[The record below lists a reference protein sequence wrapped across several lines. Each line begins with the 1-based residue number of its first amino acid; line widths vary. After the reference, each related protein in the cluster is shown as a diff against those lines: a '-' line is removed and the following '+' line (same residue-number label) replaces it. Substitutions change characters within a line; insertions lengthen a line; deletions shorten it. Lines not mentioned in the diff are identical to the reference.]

1 MQSTESERP
10 ATKTRA
16 IEEALGRLG
25 EPITE
30 AQAKAIAAL
39 EDCDCKEGMFAL
51 AATRRQLFAGTGLVA
66 AVGMTA
72 MLPRAADAKAPPG
85 AVEYPVQADPTKEQ
99 GRMMG
104 VDGGYGSRSQFETEV
119 RWANPTKTAAFSP
132 LQNSYGTITPS
143 GLHYERHHG
152 GIPNIDPAKHSLVIH
167 GLVDRPI
174 KYSLADLKRF
184 PTMSRTYFMECSG
197 TTGSEI
203 MKAREPTVQRTHGL
217 VSTSEWTGVPLS
229 TLLKQTGL
237 KPGAAWVLAEGADAA
252 VMTRSVPIDKCLSD
266 ALIVFA
272 QNGEAMR
279 PEQGYPMRLFLPGW
293 EGNISIKWLRRL
305 EVSDKPY
312 YTREET
318 SKYSD
323 LITTT
328 GKSRIFTFTME
339 AKSVIT
345 FPSGEMKLPG
355 AGFYE
360 ITGLAWSGRGKIA
373 RVEVSTDG
381 GKSWSLAVVA
391 GPGAGDQPDA
401 LPFSLDLGRQAG
413 GDPEPGHGR
422 DRLLAADP
430 PATHRRARTARDRL
444 AILSHEC
451 GAELGHRSR
460 REREECAPARL
471 IADARCCLRSRSA
484 LIRRPRGRP
493 TARLSRASSTS
504 APRHA
509 RRTSRRSP
517 SQSLPTA
524 RACRPARATMRPAR
538 RSTRPPA
545 APAMAQ
551 TCRGSRDCRTCRPA
565 RRCG

>member
-1 MQSTESERP
+1 MHSDDFEHDHQ
-10 ATKTRA
+10 KTRA
-16 IEEALGRLG
+16 IDEALSRIGK
-25 EPITE
+25 PIPE
-30 AQAKAIAAL
+30 AQARYVAAL
-39 EDCDCKEGMFAL
+39 EDCECKEGMFAL
-51 AATRRQLFAGTGLVA
+51 AATRRQLFGGAGVVA
-66 AVGMTA
+66 AVGMTT
-72 MLPRAADAKAPPG
+72 MLPGPAMAKAPPG
-85 AVEYPVQADPTKEQ
+85 AGEYPVQADSTKEQ

-104 VDGGYGSRSQFETEV
+104 ADGGYGLRSQFETDV
-119 RWANPTKTAAFSP
+119 RWVNPTKTAGFSP

-152 GIPNIDPAKHSLVIH
+152 GIPNIDPARHGLVIH
-167 GLVDRPI
+167 GMVDRPMR
-174 KYSLADLKRF
+174 YSLADLRRF
-184 PTMSRTYFMECSG
+184 PTVSRTYFMECSG

-203 MKAREPTVQRTHGL
+203 MKAREPTAQRTHGL
-217 VSTSEWTGVPLS
+217 VSTSEWTGVPFS

-305 EVSDKPY
+305 EVSDKPF

-318 SKYSD
+318 AKYSD

-381 GKSWSLAVVA
+381 GKSWHLASLQDPVLAISQTRFHFPWIWDGTAAVIQSRATDETGYSQPTHQQLIVER
-391 GPGAGDQPDA
+391 GPLESG
-401 LPFSLDLGRQAG
+401 SLFYHMNAVQSWGI
-413 GDPEPGHGR
+413 
-422 DRLLAADP
+422 AADGSVKNVHP
-430 PATHRRARTARDRL
+430 
-444 AILSHEC
+444 
-451 GAELGHRSR
+451 LG
-460 REREECAPARL
+460 
-471 IADARCCLRSRSA
+471 
-484 LIRRPRGRP
+484 
-493 TARLSRASSTS
+493 
-504 APRHA
+504 
-509 RRTSRRSP
+509 
-517 SQSLPTA
+517 
-524 RACRPARATMRPAR
+524 
-538 RSTRPPA
+538 
-545 APAMAQ
+545 
-551 TCRGSRDCRTCRPA
+551 
-565 RRCG
+565 

>member
-1 MQSTESERP
+1 MHSHDPERP
-10 ATKTRA
+10 TTKARA
-16 IEEALGRLG
+16 IEKALGLIG

-30 AQAKAIAAL
+30 AQAKDIAAL
-39 EDCDCKEGMFAL
+39 EDCDCKDGMFAL
-51 AATRRQLFAGTGLVA
+51 AATRRQLFAGPGLVA
-66 AVGMTA
+66 AVGMSA
-72 MLPRAADAKAPPG
+72 MLPGTADAKAPPG

-104 VDGGYGSRSQFETEV
+104 EDGGYGSRSQFETEV
-119 RWANPTKTAAFSP
+119 RWANPAKSAAFSP

-152 GIPNIDPAKHSLVIH
+152 GIPNIDPLKHRLVIH

-184 PTMSRTYFMECSG
+184 PTLSRTYFMECSG
-197 TTGSEI
+197 ATGSEI
-203 MKAREPTVQRTHGL
+203 MKAREPNVQRTHGL

-229 TLLKQTGL
+229 TLLKQAGL
-237 KPGAAWVLAEGADAA
+237 KPDAAWVLAEGADAA

-272 QNGEAMR
+272 QNGEAIR

-305 EVSDKPY
+305 EVSNKPY

-318 SKYSD
+318 SKYTD
-323 LITTT
+323 LITKT

-373 RVEVSTDG
+373 RVEVSTDD
-381 GKSWSLAVVA
+381 GKSWSLASLQDPVLA
-391 GPGAGDQPDA
+391 ISQTRFRFPWIWDGGPAVIQSRATDETGYLQPTHQQLIA
-401 LPFSLDLGRQAG
+401 ERGPLETGSLFYHMNAIQSWSI
-413 GDPEPGHGR
+413 
-422 DRLLAADP
+422 AADGSVKNVHP
-430 PATHRRARTARDRL
+430 
-444 AILSHEC
+444 
-451 GAELGHRSR
+451 LG
-460 REREECAPARL
+460 
-471 IADARCCLRSRSA
+471 
-484 LIRRPRGRP
+484 
-493 TARLSRASSTS
+493 
-504 APRHA
+504 
-509 RRTSRRSP
+509 
-517 SQSLPTA
+517 
-524 RACRPARATMRPAR
+524 
-538 RSTRPPA
+538 
-545 APAMAQ
+545 
-551 TCRGSRDCRTCRPA
+551 
-565 RRCG
+565 

>member
-1 MQSTESERP
+1 MHSNDPER
-10 ATKTRA
+10 ATTKARA
-16 IEEALGRLG
+16 IEKALSLLG

-30 AQAKAIAAL
+30 AQAKDIAAL
-39 EDCDCKEGMFAL
+39 EDCDCKDGMFAL
-51 AATRRQLFAGTGLVA
+51 AATRRQLFAGPGLVA
-66 AVGMTA
+66 AVGVTA
-72 MLPRAADAKAPPG
+72 MLPGRANAKAPPG

-104 VDGGYGSRSQFETEV
+104 EDGGYGSRSQFETEV
-119 RWANPTKTAAFSP
+119 RWANPTKSAAFSP

-152 GIPNIDPAKHSLVIH
+152 GIPSIDPAKHRLVIH

-184 PTMSRTYFMECSG
+184 PSLSRTYF
-197 TTGSEI
+197 
-203 MKAREPTVQRTHGL
+203 
-217 VSTSEWTGVPLS
+217 VPLS
-229 TLLKQTGL
+229 TLLKQAGL
-237 KPGAAWVLAEGADAA
+237 KPDAAWVLAEGADAA

-272 QNGEAMR
+272 QNGEAIR

-318 SKYSD
+318 SKYTD

-373 RVEVSTDG
+373 RVEVSTDQ
-381 GKSWSLAVVA
+381 GKTWSLASLQDPVLAISQTRFRFPWIWDGKPAVIQSRA
-391 GPGAGDQPDA
+391 TDENGYSQPTHQQLIAERGPLETG
-401 LPFSLDLGRQAG
+401 SLFYHMNAIQSWGI
-413 GDPEPGHGR
+413 
-422 DRLLAADP
+422 AADGSVKNVHP
-430 PATHRRARTARDRL
+430 
-444 AILSHEC
+444 
-451 GAELGHRSR
+451 LG
-460 REREECAPARL
+460 
-471 IADARCCLRSRSA
+471 
-484 LIRRPRGRP
+484 
-493 TARLSRASSTS
+493 
-504 APRHA
+504 
-509 RRTSRRSP
+509 
-517 SQSLPTA
+517 
-524 RACRPARATMRPAR
+524 
-538 RSTRPPA
+538 
-545 APAMAQ
+545 
-551 TCRGSRDCRTCRPA
+551 
-565 RRCG
+565 

>member
-1 MQSTESERP
+1 MGSPDNGRFDRKS
-10 ATKTRA
+10 KA
-16 IEEALGRLG
+16 IDEALSGLG
-25 EPITE
+25 QPITE
-30 AQAKAIAAL
+30 AEAQIAAVG
-39 EDCDCKEGMFAL
+39 DCECKKGMFAL
-51 AATRRQLFAGTGLVA
+51 ASTRRELFAGTGLVA

-72 MLPRAADAKAPPG
+72 MLPRLADAKAPAG
-85 AVEYPVQADPTKEQ
+85 AVEYPMQSDTTKEQ

-104 VDGGYGSRSQFETEV
+104 IDGGYGSRSQFETAV

-132 LQNSYGTITPS
+132 LHNSVGTITPS

-184 PTMSRTYFMECSG
+184 PTVSRTYFLECAG

-237 KPGAAWVLAEGADAA
+237 QPGAAWVLAEGADAA
-252 VMTRSVPIDKCLSD
+252 VMTRSVPVDKCLSD

-272 QNGEAMR
+272 QNGEAIR

-345 FPSGEMKLPG
+345 FPAPSADMRLPG
-355 AGFYE
+355 PGFYE

-381 GKSWSLAVVA
+381 GKTWHLASLQDPVLAISQTRFRFPWIWDGTPTVIQSRATDETGYSQPTHQQLIAERGPLETGSLFYHMNAVQSW
-391 GPGAGDQPDA
+391 GI
-401 LPFSLDLGRQAG
+401 
-413 GDPEPGHGR
+413 
-422 DRLLAADP
+422 AADGSVKNVHP
-430 PATHRRARTARDRL
+430 
-444 AILSHEC
+444 
-451 GAELGHRSR
+451 LG
-460 REREECAPARL
+460 
-471 IADARCCLRSRSA
+471 
-484 LIRRPRGRP
+484 
-493 TARLSRASSTS
+493 
-504 APRHA
+504 
-509 RRTSRRSP
+509 
-517 SQSLPTA
+517 
-524 RACRPARATMRPAR
+524 
-538 RSTRPPA
+538 
-545 APAMAQ
+545 
-551 TCRGSRDCRTCRPA
+551 
-565 RRCG
+565 